1 MRVSLAWLREYV
13 DVPEDVRELAN
24 RFDMSGTKV
33 EKIHVPQ
40 EDIEGIVVAEV
51 AEIESH
57 PNADNLAMV
66 TVLLDGGDSQRVVCG
81 AKNFAVGDKV
91 ALARVGSR
99 LPGMAITERKI
110 RGEVSRGM
118 LCSAAELGI
127 SKDASGLLIL
137 QPDAPLGAD
146 VAELLNLGDTV
157 LELEIT
163 PNRPDCMSMI
173 GVAREVGAL
182 YGAEL
187 RVPQPAPQSKE
198 IRHGIEVEI
207 RDPAGCPR
215 YVAGFLEGVTV
226 GPSPVWMA
234 ARLFAAGMR
243 PISGIV
249 DVTNYVML
257 ETGQPLHAFDAA
269 TVSERRIIVRRAEEA
284 EKLKTLDGSLRE
296 LASSDLLITDPEK
309 ILAIA
314 GVMGGLDSEV
324 TGETRDV
331 IIEAASFDSA
341 SVSFTSR
348 RHVLRSE
355 ASSRFER
362 GVDIETVPVA
372 AARAAELIQKVA
384 GGAVAATPAETYAV
398 VHQRRRVTLRPE
410 RTERLL
416 GVALAAERQA
426 AHLRSIGIPADLQ
439 DGVISAEIPGFR
451 PDLGREAD
459 LIEEVAR
466 LEGFDSLPS
475 TLPRGRGG
483 GLSPAQAAERTMRR
497 VLVSLGVTEAWTSS
511 FMSPDDLDALGYAA
525 DHPVR
530 RLVEL
535 ANPMVDTEPALRST
549 LLPGLIHSAARNVA
563 HRAPGVALFE
573 IARIYAPSEGDL
585 ADEQLTLAAVLAG
598 ERIPDSWR
606 QPAQRWDFFNAKALL
621 ESALAS
627 LAITQVAFEPF
638 KGAPFHPT
646 QAALVKVG
654 GAPIGALGSLHPDAC
669 NNVDLPDGTVVC
681 ELSFDALIA
690 ALPER
695 PKGEALPRF
704 PSVFIDV
711 AVVLDE
717 AIDSGKVTS
726 VITKAGAPEVA
737 GVRLFDVYRG
747 EQVPTGKK
755 SLAYALELRHPERT
769 LTDADAVLVRDRI
782 LSALRERT
790 GAELRA

>member
-1 MRVSLAWLREYV
+1 MRVSLEWLREYV
-13 DVPEDVRELAN
+13 DVPDDVRELAH
-24 RFDMSGTKV
+24 RLDMSGTKV
-33 EKIHVPQ
+33 EKIHSP
-40 EDIEGIVVAEV
+40 EEEIDGIVVAEV
-51 AEIESH
+51 AEIEPH

-66 TVLLDGGDSQRVVCG
+66 TVALSGDDTQRVVCG
-81 AKNFAVGDKV
+81 AKNFAVGDRV

-99 LPGMAITERKI
+99 LPGMTITERKI

-118 LCSAAELGI
+118 LCSAAELGL

-137 QPDAPLGAD
+137 QPDAPLGGD
-146 VAELLNLGDTV
+146 VTELLNLGDTV

-173 GVAREVGAL
+173 GVAREVAAL
-182 YGAEL
+182 YETAL
-187 RVPQPAPQSKE
+187 RVPQPAPETSD

-207 RDPAGCPR
+207 LDPAGCPR
-215 YVAGFLEGVTV
+215 YVAGFVEGITV
-226 GPSPVWMA
+226 GSSPAWMA
-234 ARLFAAGMR
+234 ARLLAAGMR
-243 PISGIV
+243 PISSVV

-269 TVSERRIIVRRAEEA
+269 SVSDRRILVRRAEEG
-284 EKLKTLDGSLRE
+284 ELVTTLDGAGRE
-296 LASSDLLITDPEK
+296 LAASDLLIADPEK
-309 ILAIA
+309 VLAIA

-324 TGETRDV
+324 TGSTTDV

-348 RHVLRSE
+348 RHNLRSE
-355 ASSRFER
+355 ASARFER
-362 GVDIETVPVA
+362 GVDIENVPVA
-372 AARAAELIQKVA
+372 AARAGELIQKIS
-384 GGAVAATPAETYAV
+384 GGAVAAAPAETYAV
-398 VHQRRRVTLRPE
+398 VHQRRQVDLRPA

-416 GVALAAERQA
+416 GVSIPPDRQA
-426 AHLRSIGIPADLQ
+426 QHLRSIGIPAELSGDT
-439 DGVISAEIPGFR
+439 ITAEIPGFR

-466 LEGFDSLPS
+466 LEGFDTLPS
-475 TLPRGRGG
+475 TLPPGRGG
-483 GLSPAQAAERTMRR
+483 GLSPGQAAERTMRR

-511 FMSPDDLDALGYAA
+511 FMSLVDLDLLGYEG

-549 LLPGLIHSAARNVA
+549 LLAGLTQSAARNIA

-573 IARIYAPSEGDL
+573 IARVYAPSEGYL
-585 ADEQLTLAAVLAG
+585 ANEQLTLAAVLAG
-598 ERIPDSWR
+598 ERTPDSWR
-606 QPAQRWDFFNAKALL
+606 RPAERWDFFSAKALL
-621 ESALAS
+621 DSALSS
-627 LAITQVAFEPF
+627 LGIEAAGYEPF

-646 QAALVKVG
+646 QAALVKVA

-669 NNVDLPDGTVVC
+669 SNLDLPDGTVVC

-695 PKGEALPRF
+695 PRGEPIPRF
-704 PSVFIDV
+704 PSIYIDV

-717 AIDSGKVTS
+717 TIDSGKVTS
-726 VITKAGAPEVA
+726 VIAKAGAPEVSA
-737 GVRLFDVYRG
+737 VRLFDVYQG
-747 EQVPTGKK
+747 EQVSNGKK

-769 LTDADAVLVRDRI
+769 LTDADATAVRDRI

>member
-1 MRVSLAWLREYV
+1 MRVSLEWLREYI
-13 DVPEDVRELAN
+13 DVPEDVRELAH
-24 RFDMSGTKV
+24 RLDMSGTKV
-33 EKIHVPQ
+33 EKIHSPQ
-40 EDIEGIVVAEV
+40 EEIEGIVVAQV
-51 AEIESH
+51 AEVDPH

-66 TVLLDGGDSQRVVCG
+66 TVSLDGGDSQRVVCG

-118 LCSAAELGI
+118 LCSAAELGL

-182 YGAEL
+182 YGTEL
-187 RVPQPAPQSKE
+187 RVSQPAPQTSD

-207 RDPAGCPR
+207 TDPAGCPR
-215 YVAGFLEGVTV
+215 YVAGFVEGVSV
-226 GPSPVWMA
+226 GSSPVWMA
-234 ARLFAAGMR
+234 ARLLAAGMR
-243 PISGIV
+243 PISSIV

-269 TVSERRIIVRRAEEA
+269 TVSERRIIVRRAEAGET
-284 EKLKTLDGSLRE
+284 LQTLDGSLRE

-324 TGETRDV
+324 TETTRDV

-348 RHVLRSE
+348 RHGLRSE
-355 ASSRFER
+355 ASARFER

-372 AARAAELIQKVA
+372 AARAAELIQAVA
-384 GGAVAATPAETYAV
+384 GGAVAASPAEAYAV
-398 VHQRRRVTLRPE
+398 VHQRREITLRPA

-416 GVALAAERQA
+416 GVAIPSERQA
-426 AHLRSIGIPADLQ
+426 QHLRSIGVPAEL
-439 DGVISAEIPGFR
+439 DGDVISAEIPGFR

-466 LEGFDSLPS
+466 LEGFDKLPS
-475 TLPRGRGG
+475 TLPPGRGG
-483 GLSPAQAAERTMRR
+483 GLSPAQSAERTMRR
-497 VLVSLGVTEAWTSS
+497 VLVALGVTEAWTSS
-511 FMSPDDLDALGYAA
+511 FMSPADLDPLGYEA

-549 LLPGLIHSAARNVA
+549 LLPGLTHSAARNVA

-573 IARIYAPSEGDL
+573 IARVYAPSEGDL

-598 ERIPDSWR
+598 ERTPDSWR
-606 QPAQRWDFFNAKALL
+606 RPGQRWDFFNAKALL
-621 ESALAS
+621 DSALSS
-627 LAITQVAFEPF
+627 LGITQVAYEPF

-646 QAALVKVG
+646 QAALVKIG
-654 GAPIGALGSLHPDAC
+654 GTPIGALGSLHPDAC
-669 NNVDLPDGTVVC
+669 GNLDLPDGTIVC

-704 PSVFIDV
+704 PSILFDV

-717 AIDSGKVTS
+717 TIDSEKVIS
-726 VITKAGAPEVA
+726 VITKAGAPEVVS
-737 GVRLFDVYRG
+737 VRLFDVYRG
-747 EQVPTGKK
+747 EQVPEGKK

-769 LTDADAVLVRDRI
+769 LTDADASLVRDRI